1 VTRAI
6 YDDIPPARRQLMHR
20 RIAEQLERDAALDL
34 NRAADLAHHASLSGD
49 PALAARAMVCAGR
62 LCLRFFANDEALALA
77 QRGLQQVEALSGSER
92 ICLTLEL
99 HDVALTAAP
108 LEDWQA
114 SAERYVALAEQA
126 LEHRALSHARLGY
139 YMASYVR
146 WLHGQWG
153 GAREETLQ
161 AERVTRGGSAEEQVI
176 GMTEAAKCL
185 AMLER
190 DLPRAEAMLMQ
201 AQALAR
207 HHQLNL
213 RHPALPTALGMLR
226 YHENCLDE
234 AEEYFMEARTLCKCA
249 GDRVNEFQANEYL
262 VMIDFERGRIDSA
275 CARCAALVEIGD
287 RLREGSEAPFAQALQ
302 ALCRYARGDDSG
314 PMEAALQALRLADA
328 KYRLAYILT
337 RTALLD
343 IDRGRPT
350 EALARATE
358 ALECAS
364 VLDRATEMLLAHLAL
379 ARAHRT
385 LGEAA
390 EYRRHA
396 AAIADL
402 ADAPVA
408 VWARQRA
415 QTLATAAAG

>member
-1 VTRAI
+1 
-6 YDDIPPARRQLMHR
+6 
-20 RIAEQLERDAALDL
+20 
-34 NRAADLAHHASLSGD
+34 
-49 PALAARAMVCAGR
+49 
-62 LCLRFFANDEALALA
+62 
-77 QRGLQQVEALSGSER
+77 
-92 ICLTLEL
+92 
-99 HDVALTAAP
+99 
-108 LEDWQA
+108 
-114 SAERYVALAEQA
+114 
-126 LEHRALSHARLGY
+126 
-139 YMASYVR
+139 
-146 WLHGQWG
+146 
-153 GAREETLQ
+153 
-161 AERVTRGGSAEEQVI
+161 
-176 GMTEAAKCL
+176 
-185 AMLER
+185 
-190 DLPRAEAMLMQ
+190 MLMQ

-207 HHQLNL
+207 HRQLNL
-213 RHPALPTALGMLR
+213 RHHALPTALGMLR
-226 YHENCLDE
+226 YHENRLDE

-262 VMIDFERGRIDSA
+262 VMIDFERGRLDSA

-302 ALCRYARGDDSG
+302 ALCRYAQGDDPG
-314 PMEAALQALRLADA
+314 PMEEALEALRLADA

-343 IDRGRPT
+343 IDRGRPR
-350 EALARATE
+350 EALARASE

-385 LGEAA
+385 LGETA